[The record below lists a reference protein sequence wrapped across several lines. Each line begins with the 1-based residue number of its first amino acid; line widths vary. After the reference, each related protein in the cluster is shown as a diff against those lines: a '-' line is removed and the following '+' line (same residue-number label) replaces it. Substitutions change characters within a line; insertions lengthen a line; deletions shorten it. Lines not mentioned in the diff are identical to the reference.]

1 MTLSEY
7 KKYLTEKNRLLAQIL
22 GTSEELRALLQRAEE
37 IDIDPQLDLREKQ
50 CKALA
55 EYVKS
60 SGIVEKALNTNAE
73 KVAAGSSQDSAA
85 ASDVMKQVAI
95 HNDFRDKIFK
105 CQKDCEELMHARL
118 KAVSNAIQSSVKKRK
133 VTAAYGP
140 TKSTDTPRYMDKQG

>member
-1 MTLSEY
+1 MTFSEY
-7 KKYLTEKNRLLAQIL
+7 KDYLIEKNRRLAEIL
-22 GTSEELRALLQRAEE
+22 GTSEEIRALLQRVEE
-37 IDIDPQLDLREKQ
+37 ADIDPQLDLREKQ
-50 CKALA
+50 CKGLA

-73 KVAAGSSQDSAA
+73 TVAAGDSQESVLAGE
-85 ASDVMKQVAI
+85 VMKQVAI

-140 TKSTDTPRYMDKQG
+140 TGSTNTPRYMDKQG